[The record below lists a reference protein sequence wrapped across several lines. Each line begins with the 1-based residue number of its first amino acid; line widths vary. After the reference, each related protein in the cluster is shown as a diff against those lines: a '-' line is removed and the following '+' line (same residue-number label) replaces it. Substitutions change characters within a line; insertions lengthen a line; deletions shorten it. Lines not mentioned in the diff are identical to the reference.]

1 MLKYEKTVLQNT
13 IDTKLTGMYNS
24 KLTVADGCTIDVSKS
39 DFYPTSD
46 AIEKINQITSGQSF
60 TWNYDHQRWIKNN

>member
-1 MLKYEKTVLQNT
+1 MLKYEKAVLQNT

-46 AIEKINQITSGQSF
+46 AIEKNKSNRQWTVI
-60 TWNYDHQRWIKNN
+60 HMEL